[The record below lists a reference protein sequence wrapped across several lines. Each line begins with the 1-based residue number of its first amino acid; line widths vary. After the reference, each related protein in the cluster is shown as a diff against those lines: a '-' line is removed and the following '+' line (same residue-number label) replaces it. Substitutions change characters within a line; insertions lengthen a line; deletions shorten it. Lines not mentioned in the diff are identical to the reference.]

1 MSTSQTSLASQGDT
15 KVFEGFERS
24 MLGRD
29 LAVEVAAC
37 ERQELAP
44 LFLNM
49 FRDAQ
54 PVLEAGCGS
63 GKWLHYFKR
72 HGIASIGLDWSEQL
86 QAVSRQ
92 FDSSVQFDTGDLRSL
107 PYEAET
113 FGSVVA
119 LGSVE
124 HVIEGPNQILREF
137 HRVLRKGGVGVI
149 TVPYYSPLGRATY
162 GTFGETGRRLK
173 RISWVRKL
181 AGKAALPRGNPVSRR
196 ELLEQRFRK
205 DIYLE
210 TDFDGYFFEYQFIP
224 RQFSAELQ
232 SAGFQVERIF
242 PFAGEFGLFMRFGRL
257 VGKYDRRSDELQL
270 GPLGRLLSRLFPAP
284 VGGHMLCT
292 IVRKEP
298 RGI

>member
-1 MSTSQTSLASQGDT
+1 MNNSQITPTGQADT

-29 LAVEVAAC
+29 LAVEVAGC

-44 LFLNM
+44 LFLAT

-63 GKWLHYFKR
+63 GKWLHFFKQR
-72 HGIASIGLDWSEQL
+72 GIISVGLDWSEQL

-92 FDSSVQFDTGDLRSL
+92 LDPSVQFDTGDLRNL
-107 PYEAET
+107 LYERET

-124 HVIEGPNQILREF
+124 HVIEGPNQILRELY
-137 HRVLRKGGVGVI
+137 RVLRKGGAGII
-149 TVPYYSPLGRATY
+149 TVPYYSPLGRVTY
-162 GTFGETGRRLK
+162 GTFGELGRRLK
-173 RISWVRKL
+173 RIGWLRKL
-181 AGKAALPRGNPVSRR
+181 MGKGVLKRGNPLARR

-210 TDFDGYFFEYQFIP
+210 TDFDGYFYEYQFTP
-224 RQFSAELQ
+224 GQLAQELQ
-232 SAGFQVERIF
+232 GAGFQVERIF
-242 PFAGEFGLFMRFGRL
+242 PYAGEFGLFMRFGGL
-257 VGKYDRRSDELQL
+257 VGKYDRRADKLELGL
-270 GPLGRLLSRLFPAP
+270 VGKLLFRLCPASL
-284 VGGHMLCT
+284 GGHMLCAV
-292 IVRKEP
+292 VRKSAA
-298 RGI
+298 